1 MSIEGVRFADAW
13 RERVATDFDGV
24 PGQVI
29 GRKHL
34 ITNKRAVGR
43 PQDLMDVTN
52 LLESERVGEKPLQD
66 GERGHRGRGRGRRR
80 GCAAVRRSVALARG
94 RIGHPIRV
102 RRAARDRADARWN
115 LEA

>member
-13 RERVATDFDGV
+13 RDRVATDFDGV

-34 ITNKRAVGR
+34 IANKQAVGR

-52 LLESERVGEKPLQD
+52 LLESEQVTETPCGESSNA
-66 GERGHRGRGRGRRR
+66 EEE
-80 GCAAVRRSVALARG
+80 AAQGPRHLIS
-94 RIGHPIRV
+94 
-102 RRAARDRADARWN
+102 
-115 LEA
+115 